1 MLKKKAVSPRSYPAS
16 WHIHSREIKTH
27 NMVMVKEYTM
37 AVGSLL
43 CLAMLQTSESSPLLQ
58 PVVLGLGHGIL
69 MGVSHVVITKRVPVA
84 AQIDAQIALR
94 DVARRSEGGFVEVDS
109 QNEASTLSSHESSP
123 GLRFSSPLF
132 KLHN

>member
-1 MLKKKAVSPRSYPAS
+1 MA
-16 WHIHSREIKTH
+16 
-27 NMVMVKEYTM
+27 MVKGYKM

-58 PVVLGLGHGIL
+58 PMVLGLGHGIL
-69 MGVSHVVITKRVPVA
+69 MGVSHVVIAKRVPIA
-84 AQIDAQIALR
+84 AQIDAQLALR

-109 QNEASTLSSHESSP
+109 QSEASTLSSHESSP